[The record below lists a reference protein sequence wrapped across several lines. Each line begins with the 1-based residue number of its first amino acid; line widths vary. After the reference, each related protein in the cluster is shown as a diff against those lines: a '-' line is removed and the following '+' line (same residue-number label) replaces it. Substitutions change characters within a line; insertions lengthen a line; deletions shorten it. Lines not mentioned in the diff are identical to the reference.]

1 MHKFYWI
8 EKWWNNL
15 STDISLRVLSESLGG
30 KVLVRLRNGKMLR
43 GILQG
48 YDQHMNLI
56 LEQAEELD
64 DENTSSKQLG
74 TIVVRGDNI
83 IMVSPTIKE
92 KK

>member
-1 MHKFYWI
+1 
-8 EKWWNNL
+8 L

-64 DENTSSKQLG
+64 DENSSTKHLG

>member
-1 MHKFYWI
+1 
-8 EKWWNNL
+8 L
-15 STDISLRVLSESLGG
+15 SSDISLRVLSESLGG
-30 KVLVRLRNGKMLR
+30 KVLVRLRNGKILR

-56 LEQAEELD
+56 LEQAEELN
-64 DENTSSKQLG
+64 DENSSSKQLG

-83 IMVSPTIKE
+83 IMVSPTVKE

>member
-1 MHKFYWI
+1 
-8 EKWWNNL
+8 L

>member
-1 MHKFYWI
+1 M
-8 EKWWNNL
+8 
-15 STDISLRVLSESLGG
+15 SSDISLRVLSESLGG
-30 KVLVRLRNGKMLR
+30 KVLVRLRNGKILR

-56 LEQAEELD
+56 LEQAEELN
-64 DENTSSKQLG
+64 DENSSSKQLG

-83 IMVSPTIKE
+83 IMVSPTVKE